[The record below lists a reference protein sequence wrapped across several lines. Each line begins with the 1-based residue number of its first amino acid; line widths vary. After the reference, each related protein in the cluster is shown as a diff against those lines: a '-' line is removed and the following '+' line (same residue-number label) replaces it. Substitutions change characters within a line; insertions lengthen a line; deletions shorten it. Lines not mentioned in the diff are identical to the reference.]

1 MITRILDSRLI
12 DLILIL
18 LALRFIFP
26 QYFSFKAFKSE
37 KKTEHIIVVQ
47 KEKDKS
53 KKSPDKEGEYVD
65 YEEVK

>member
-1 MITRILDSRLI
+1 MIARLLDSRLI

-26 QYFSFKAFKSE
+26 QYFNFKALKSE
-37 KKTEHIIVVQ
+37 KKTDRIIVVQ
-47 KEKDKS
+47 KEKDKP
-53 KKSPDKEGEYVD
+53 KKSTEKQGEYVD